1 MTKIAAIIIA
11 VIALLL
17 VFLVGYSLGNKKTSD
32 PVSNP
37 ESVPV
42 YHYIANRNSG
52 KLHSTDCDELPA
64 EQNRVYFETI
74 EDAHAAG
81 YTNHHVECMGN

>member
-1 MTKIAAIIIA
+1 MKKIAAIII
-11 VIALLL
+11 VIVALLI
-17 VFLVGYSLGNKKTSD
+17 VFFVGYSLGNKNTSD
-32 PVSNP
+32 P

-42 YHYIANRNSG
+42 YHYIANKNSG

-64 EQNRVYFETI
+64 EKNRIYFETI
-74 EDAHAAG
+74 EEAHTAG